1 MKIKTKALS
10 YDELAAQ
17 PAPAHR
23 KPRRPS
29 LFFRTLVRLAAAP
42 DLRDAQFTFI
52 KERME
57 GFEDEPCLIVM
68 NHSSFIDLEIVS
80 RVFYPRP
87 YCIVCTSDGFVGKEW
102 LMRRIGCIDSEAYSC
117 RDLRRLPD
125 RRHAPRPEGG
135 ALQRAALPGGQLQ
148 L

>member
-23 KPRRPS
+23 NPRRPS

-42 DLRDAQFTFI
+42 DLRDAQFTFT

-57 GFEDEPCLIVM
+57 GFEESRWKRGIGGGVG
-68 NHSSFIDLEIVS
+68 EIV
-80 RVFYPRP
+80 
-87 YCIVCTSDGFVGKEW
+87 
-102 LMRRIGCIDSEAYSC
+102 
-117 RDLRRLPD
+117 
-125 RRHAPRPEGG
+125 G
-135 ALQRAALPGGQLQ
+135 A
-148 L
+148 